1 MFDHIIKLTDT
12 FCKLAAVYSITTFHG
27 TNAKNLSDIAQKG
40 LVPHIPY
47 GTPYGAKGIYLTND
61 FETSAYYAA
70 GSDRNSD
77 YPVVLEMVLSGNK
90 RIKRLQHDDL
100 DREHLAYGYDAE
112 PQDPVWIEDIW
123 RIEKNI
129 REIVETVPIR
139 LNVNSDISEL
149 DGTNVYKFILN
160 KAKESGLN
168 IDKIKQLIKEHLP
181 PQELEYIEITND
193 GTIKMTK
200 AYYDQMHQMVYDK
213 WIPAKAVKFVWIPE
227 DRVLPLFKKL
237 AIESKKSAY
246 KLLSGE
252 LGHMRDRLRNI
263 GSKCWEASSNKLL
276 ELVEEI
282 KELDEH
288 GLFTNDLSDLEQYAK
303 DGDWEE
309 FSDWIDWADGEEL
322 DYGATAGERTWLKF
336 AIGNGLQLGGVI
348 NLYA

>member
-1 MFDHIIKLTDT
+1 M

-40 LVPHIPY
+40 LVPHVPY

-90 RIKRLQHDDL
+90 RVKRLQHDDL
-100 DREHLAYGYDAE
+100 DREHLAYGYGSE
-112 PQDPVWIEDIW
+112 PSEEGWEW
-123 RIEKNI
+123 
-129 REIVETVPIR
+129 EINKIHHSINKI
-139 LNVNSDISEL
+139 LNLNLDFTYDISKL
-149 DGTNVYKFILN
+149 DGVNIYKLILN
-160 KAKESGLN
+160 RAIKEGLN
-168 IDKIKQLIKEHLP
+168 INKIKQLIKEHLP

-252 LGHMRDRLRNI
+252 LGHMRDRIRNI
-263 GSKCWEASSNKLL
+263 GSKCWEADSNKLL

-303 DGDWEE
+303 DGDWEK
-309 FSDWIDWADGEEL
+309 FRDWIDWTDGEEL
-322 DYGATAGERTWLKF
+322 EYGATAGERTWLKF
-336 AIGNGLQLGGVI
+336 AISNGLQLGGVI

>member
-12 FCKLAAVYSITTFHG
+12 FCKLAAVHSITTFHG

-100 DREHLAYGYDAE
+100 DREHLAYGYGSE
-112 PQDPVWIEDIW
+112 PSEEGWEW
-123 RIEKNI
+123 
-129 REIVETVPIR
+129 EINKIHHSINKI
-139 LNVNSDISEL
+139 LNLNLDFTYDISKL
-149 DGTNVYKFILN
+149 DGVNIYKLILN
-160 KAKESGLN
+160 RAIKEGLN
-168 IDKIKQLIKEHLP
+168 INKIKQLIKEHLP
-181 PQELEYIEITND
+181 PNESEYIEITND

-252 LGHMRDRLRNI
+252 LGHMRDRIRNI

-276 ELVEEI
+276 KLVEEI

-303 DGDWEE
+303 DGDWEK
-309 FSDWIDWADGEEL
+309 FSDWIDWTDGEEL

-336 AIGNGLQLGGVI
+336 AIGNWLQLGGVI

>member
-100 DREHLAYGYDAE
+100 DREHLAYGYGSE
-112 PQDPVWIEDIW
+112 PSEEGWEW
-123 RIEKNI
+123 
-129 REIVETVPIR
+129 EINKIHHSINKI
-139 LNVNSDISEL
+139 LNLNLDFTYDISKL
-149 DGTNVYKFILN
+149 DGVNIYKLILN
-160 KAKESGLN
+160 RAIKEGLN
-168 IDKIKQLIKEHLP
+168 INKIKQLIKEHLP
-181 PQELEYIEITND
+181 PNESEYIEITND

-200 AYYDQMHQMVYDK
+200 AYYNQMHQMVYDK

-252 LGHMRDRLRNI
+252 LGHMRDRIRNI

-276 ELVEEI
+276 KLVEEI